1 MTAMK
6 IPLREVMTHSSFQ
19 VIFHDGGSADFY
31 TPRPFHL
38 QIAVANPTNGISLRV
53 SAAMASDHAC
63 ADLRAWRYRKQW
75 SPP

>member
-1 MTAMK
+1 MTVAQ
-6 IPLREVMTHSSFQ
+6 R
-19 VIFHDGGSADFY
+19 IF

-53 SAAMASDHAC
+53 SAAMPAKHAC